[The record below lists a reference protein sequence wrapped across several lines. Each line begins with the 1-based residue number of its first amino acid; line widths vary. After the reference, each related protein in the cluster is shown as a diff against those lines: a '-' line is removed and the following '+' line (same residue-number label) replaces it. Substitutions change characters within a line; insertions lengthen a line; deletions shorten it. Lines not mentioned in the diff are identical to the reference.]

1 MAIIGIDLG
10 TTNSLAACWRDGRLE
25 LIPGEDGNVLF
36 PSAVGYVEGE
46 GFLVG
51 TAAKER
57 LLTHPGD
64 TVASFKCFMG
74 TAKEYS
80 LGGRTYTP
88 MELSAMV
95 LERLRRNAERVLQE
109 EIEEAIVTVPAY
121 FNDKQR
127 SDTKKAAQVAGL
139 KVERLINEP
148 SAAALAYRMAAG
160 QEDRTLIV
168 FDFGGG
174 TLDLSYVECF
184 DNVIEIV
191 AVAGDNHLGGDDID
205 RAIQAYFCRE
215 NGLVEEKLTLE
226 ELAGIRHLAEQ
237 SKCALSA
244 TGQVDME
251 RNVGGKLC
259 RVRLTED
266 ILFELCMP
274 LFGKMKELFLHLLED
289 ADSRVSQIDDLV
301 MVGGSS
307 RLGVVRRFL
316 AELLGKEPVVLDETD
331 RVVALGAGIYAG
343 IRRRGEEIRDMLLT
357 DVCPF
362 TLGIGIWNR
371 SGQDRNVLSP
381 MIERNST
388 LPASVKNR
396 FITTSDYQREIL
408 VKIYQ
413 GEEYYVDDNV
423 YLGEVAIEVA
433 LKPAGQAWV
442 DVQFTYDINGILH
455 VSVENEMGERR
466 QILLANQALSP
477 EELERYAK
485 EMEKIMLPPIEQP
498 ENQKMLA
505 RFLEY
510 FENSTGERR
519 DRIGAMIGRITQGLC
534 SGRKKAVRNAQEAA
548 RQWLSMLEK
557 SQETKEERLF
567 DGRDF
572 YDWDEEDA
580 AWDGDEVSQEDG
592 EAAHGSDEVS
602 QEDGEAARDSGEESQ
617 DRRGEEWHREEMK
630 QEDGEREQGNG
641 K

>member
-10 TTNSLAACWRDGRLE
+10 TTNSLAACWKDGSLE
-25 LIPGEDGNVLF
+25 LIPNENGEVLF

-74 TAKEYS
+74 TAKEYR

-160 QEDRTLIV
+160 EEDRTLIV

-205 RAIQAYFCRE
+205 KAIQAYFCRE
-215 NGLVEEKLTLE
+215 NGLAEEKLTLE

-251 RNVGGKLC
+251 LEVGGRVC
-259 RVRLTED
+259 RARLTED
-266 ILFELCMP
+266 VLFELCMP

-289 ADSRVSQIDDLV
+289 ADSRVSQVDDLV

-316 AELLGKEPVVLDETD
+316 SELLGKEPVVLDETD

-362 TLGIGIWNR
+362 TLGIGIRNR
-371 SGQDRNVLSP
+371 SGQDKNILSP

-388 LPASVKNR
+388 LPASCRNR
-396 FITTSDYQREIL
+396 FVTTSDYQREIL

-466 QILLANQALSP
+466 QILLANQALSE
-477 EELERYAK
+477 EELERYSK
-485 EMEKIMLPPIEQP
+485 ELEKIMRPPMEQP
-498 ENQKMLA
+498 ENQEMLA
-505 RFLEY
+505 RFLAY

-519 DRIGAMIGRITQGLC
+519 EHIGAMIDYITQGLC
-534 SGRKKAVRNAQEAA
+534 SGRKKTVRNAIENA
-548 RQWLSMLEK
+548 RAWLAMLE
-557 SQETKEERLF
+557 ETQDTREERLF

-572 YDWDEEDA
+572 YDWEEEEED
-580 AWDGDEVSQEDG
+580 QEDG
-592 EAAHGSDEVS
+592 EASRSGLEEE
-602 QEDGEAARDSGEESQ
+602 QEENDDAR
-617 DRRGEEWHREEMK
+617 
-630 QEDGEREQGNG
+630 
-641 K
+641 

>member
-1 MAIIGIDLG
+1 
-10 TTNSLAACWRDGRLE
+10 
-25 LIPGEDGNVLF
+25 
-36 PSAVGYVEGE
+36 
-46 GFLVG
+46 
-51 TAAKER
+51 
-57 LLTHPGD
+57 
-64 TVASFKCFMG
+64 MG

-80 LGGRTYTP
+80 LGGRMYTP

-95 LERLRRNAERVLQE
+95 LERLRRNAQRVLQE

-121 FNDKQR
+121 FNDRQR

-148 SAAALAYRMAAG
+148 SAAALAYRMASG
-160 QEDRTLIV
+160 EEDRTLIV

-184 DNVIEIV
+184 ENVIEIV

-205 RAIQAYFCRE
+205 RAIQSYFCKE
-215 NGLVEEKLTLE
+215 NGLVEERLPLE
-226 ELAGIRHLAEQ
+226 ELARIRHLAEQ
-237 SKCALSA
+237 SKCALSSA
-244 TGQVDME
+244 GQADME
-251 RNVGGKLC
+251 LTVGGKAC
-259 RVRLTED
+259 RATLTED

-274 LFGKMKELFLHLLED
+274 LFGRMKELFLHLLED
-289 ADSRVSQIDDLV
+289 ADSRVSRIDDLV

-316 AELLGKEPVVLDETD
+316 SELLGKEPVVLDETD

-362 TLGIGIWNR
+362 TLGIGVRNR
-371 SGQDRNVLSP
+371 SGQDRNILSP

-396 FITTSDYQREIL
+396 FVTTGDYQREIL

-423 YLGEVAIEVA
+423 CLGEVNIEVA

-466 QILLANQALSP
+466 RILLANQALSP

-498 ENQKMLA
+498 ENQEMLA
-505 RFLEY
+505 RFLAY
-510 FENSTGERR
+510 FEESTGEQRE
-519 DRIGAMIGRITQGLC
+519 RIGAMIGSITRGLC
-534 SGRKKAVRNAQEAA
+534 SGRKKTVRNAQETA
-548 RQWLSMLEK
+548 RAWLAMLEE

-567 DGRDF
+567 DGRTS
-572 YDWDEEDA
+572 YEWYGEEDEC
-580 AWDGDEVSQEDG
+580 WDDG
-592 EAAHGSDEVS
+592 ETGWG
-602 QEDGEAARDSGEESQ
+602 GEG
-617 DRRGEEWHREEMK
+617 
-630 QEDGEREQGNG
+630 
-641 K
+641 

>member
-1 MAIIGIDLG
+1 M
-10 TTNSLAACWRDGRLE
+10 
-25 LIPGEDGNVLF
+25 
-36 PSAVGYVEGE
+36 
-46 GFLVG
+46 
-51 TAAKER
+51 
-57 LLTHPGD
+57 
-64 TVASFKCFMG
+64 
-74 TAKEYS
+74 
-80 LGGRTYTP
+80 
-88 MELSAMV
+88 
-95 LERLRRNAERVLQE
+95 
-109 EIEEAIVTVPAY
+109 
-121 FNDKQR
+121 
-127 SDTKKAAQVAGL
+127 AGL